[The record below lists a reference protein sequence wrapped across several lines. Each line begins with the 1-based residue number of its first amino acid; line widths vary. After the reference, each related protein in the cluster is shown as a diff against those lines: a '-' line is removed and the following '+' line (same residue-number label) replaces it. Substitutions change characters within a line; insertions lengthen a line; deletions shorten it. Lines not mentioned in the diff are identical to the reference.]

1 MSLIRVLVAN
11 RPRLIRELMIAT
23 ISDQPDIEIVGEIQ
37 LETDLEKAVE
47 ETHPDVLIVAL
58 ERTNRLPDV
67 CAAIL
72 RSHPR
77 LRVIAIASDRNS
89 SMFYQASL
97 HIESNQIEASEAGV
111 LGAIRGT
118 MQSVGKLQ

>member
-67 CAAIL
+67 CAEIL